1 MATLTIPR
9 GMNIDILSDVS
20 TFLFSDR
27 GKKET
32 DKLNIK
38 YATSSFVESL
48 FSFLQTRNCNIVNKG
63 GITDFLNNHIGIIDY
78 LYEVPNVIRGKFG
91 EVNLNL
97 ELFFDSEIEDN
108 EGELFLNIETDF
120 DAQKAHEKL
129 EEIDK
134 EWFIP
139 VVGENITKFNLSL
152 DFI

>member
-48 FSFLQTRNCNIVNKG
+48 FSFLQIRNCNIVNKG
-63 GITDFLNNHIGIIDY
+63 EITDFLNNHIGIIDY
-78 LYEVPNVIRGKFG
+78 LYEAPNIIWEKFG
-91 EVNLNL
+91 DVNLNL
-97 ELFFDSEIEDN
+97 ELCFDPEIEDD
-108 EGELFLNIETDF
+108 EGTLFLNIETGIDVREAL
-120 DAQKAHEKL
+120 DKL
-129 EEIDK
+129 GQIDR
-134 EWFIP
+134 EWLIP
-139 VVGENITKFNLSL
+139 IINKNIRKFNI
-152 DFI
+152 DIEII